1 MANVMRHRR
10 EDTRS
15 ILAPVTGT
23 AVVEIGDLMVLADL
37 TTILNATTTY
47 GGTLPT
53 AADYKVYPFSYV
65 GSGNQTKDEIAASDH
80 FIGVA
85 MQASASGETDPIR
98 VATDGV
104 FEFALDAATT
114 IYPMDVMEVY
124 STAHLAV
131 ADQTVTKGTTD
142 PLGRAVSSQGAA
154 LGSSVSY
161 VDVRIA
167 TKYRPEYA

>member
-1 MANVMRHRR
+1 MANVMRWKRG
-10 EDTRS
+10 ETNP
-15 ILAPVTGT
+15 ILCPVAGT
-23 AVVEIGDLMVLADL
+23 AVVEIGDLLVLADSTKML
-37 TTILNATTTY
+37 NSTTAFG
-47 GGTLPT
+47 GGTPS
-53 AADYKVYPFSYV
+53 ANYKVYPFSYV
-65 GSGNQTKDEIAASDH
+65 ASSSQANDEIVASDH

-85 MQASASGETDPIR
+85 MQASASGSTDPIR

-104 FEFALDAATT
+104 FEFPLDAATT
-114 IYPMDVMEVY
+114 TYAMSTIEVY

-131 ADQTVTKGTTD
+131 ADQTVKVGTTD
-142 PLGRAVSSQGAA
+142 PLGRAYSSANGV